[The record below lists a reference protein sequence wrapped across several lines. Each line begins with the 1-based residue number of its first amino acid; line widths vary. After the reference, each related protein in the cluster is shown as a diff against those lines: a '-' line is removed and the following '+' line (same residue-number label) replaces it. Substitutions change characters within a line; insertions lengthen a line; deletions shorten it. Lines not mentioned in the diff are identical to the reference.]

1 MEIKADYL
9 EAKEIWN
16 WTRGAAEKL
25 LLSLVNFLIMV
36 AKTVY

>member
-25 LLSLVNFLIMV
+25 LLSLSSTF
-36 AKTVY
+36 